1 MMVKLKDQDMRKWVD
16 KTRNFDGIA
25 GTILAGREFEI
36 GFMRGDSEFPT
47 KGNFGGDS
55 TEN

>member
-1 MMVKLKDQDMRKWVD
+1 MRIRFKEVRKWAD
-16 KTRNFDGIA
+16 KTCNFDGIA
-25 GTILAGREFEI
+25 GMILAGREFEI